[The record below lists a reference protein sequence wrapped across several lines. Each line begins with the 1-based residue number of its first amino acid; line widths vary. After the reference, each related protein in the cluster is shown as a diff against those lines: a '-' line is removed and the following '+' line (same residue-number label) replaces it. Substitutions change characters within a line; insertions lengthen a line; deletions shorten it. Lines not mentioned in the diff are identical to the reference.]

1 MRKLVFACVFTYVCS
16 CIHRDGHTIWLRNTV
31 WLDFDDEG
39 KPLFA
44 TCTSEAEGPASP
56 VASQQGSTLSST
68 SVSVSSSAIARSRPL
83 TQETSASISLAIAS
97 SQAEQFAVGALI
109 PDTHDAVLTPS
120 GTPHLSDAD
129 AHSVSMDSNT
139 SLDTVA
145 NPDSDSADHE
155 HDHEQDHEGSVHMHS
170 NSLAIPSDAD
180 FSMPPTPAVRDRESE
195 ALRENAL
202 SAPQLMLPV
211 PPILVDDLDLSV

>member
-1 MRKLVFACVFTYVCS
+1 MFCS
-16 CIHRDGHTIWLRNTV
+16 CIHRDGYTIWLRNTI

-56 VASQQGSTLSST
+56 LASQSGSSLAP
-68 SVSVSSSAIARSRPL
+68 VAVVSSSAIARSRPL
-83 TQETSASISLAIAS
+83 TQETSASISLAISS
-97 SQAEQFAVGALI
+97 SQAEQFAVGALM
-109 PDTHDAVLTPS
+109 PDTHDSVLTPS

-155 HDHEQDHEGSVHMHS
+155 HEHEHEHEGNVHMHS
-170 NSLAIPSDAD
+170 NSLAMPSEAD

-211 PPILVDDLDLSV
+211 PPIAVDDLDLSV